1 MCGCLIVN
9 ILLFEEN
16 ECIIVIFFIK
26 EFEEGKFVFM
36 VMVNGMVKK
45 IDLSLYFCLCLSG
58 IIVVNLNEGDE
69 LIGVDIIYGDDDIML
84 FFDVGKVV
92 CFNEKFC
99 DSEIGE
105 VKCDLEIG
113 EEFLVFCFMGRIVIG
128 VCGIC
133 L

>member
-1 MCGCLIVN
+1 
-9 ILLFEEN
+9 
-16 ECIIVIFFIK
+16 
-26 EFEEGKFVFM
+26 M

-69 LIGVDIIYGDDDIML
+69 FIGVDIIYGDDDIML

-92 CFNEKFC
+92 WFNEKFC

-105 VKCDLEIG
+105 VKCDFEIG
-113 EEFLVFCFMGRIVIG
+113 EELLVLCLMGCIVIG
-128 VCGIC
+128 VCGI
-133 L
+133 